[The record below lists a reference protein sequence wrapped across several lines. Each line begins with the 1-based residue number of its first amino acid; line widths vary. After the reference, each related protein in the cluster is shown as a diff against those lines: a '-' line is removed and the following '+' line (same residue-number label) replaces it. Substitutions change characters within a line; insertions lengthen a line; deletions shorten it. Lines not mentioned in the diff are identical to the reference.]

1 MTVNVEKTDRYTVE
15 FWFRPD
21 VTKAAELAEK
31 NSECDSENSDL
42 PCASKGLTYLFTM
55 ENLEFN
61 VMTIYVEDGLLK
73 CSPFGRNKGFDLVYE
88 GAGNPLEI
96 DKWQHISCVFS
107 N

>member
-1 MTVNVEKTDRYTVE
+1 MTVTVDKTDRYTVE

-21 VTKAAELAEK
+21 VTKAAELA
-31 NSECDSENSDL
+31 
-42 PCASKGLTYLFTM
+42 GLTYLFTM

-73 CSPFGRNKGFDLVYE
+73 CSPFGRNKGYDLVYE
-88 GAGNPLEI
+88 GVGNPLEV